1 MSSEIVPQEATR
13 LVDESLSSRGMLVVV
28 SSPSGGGKGTL
39 IRRALKSVPYLGYS
53 VSFTTR
59 SARAGE
65 VHGKDYF
72 FVSNE
77 TFNEMSRSGE
87 FLEWACVHGNYY
99 GTAWSQVERELL
111 AGRDIILEIDV
122 QGAASVRKLI
132 PDAIEIFILPPSFEV
147 LRNRL
152 IGRGSELPADLEL
165 RLKNARDE
173 VEHYREFDYVIIND
187 DLENAAEQLS
197 SIVVSERVRRDRQ
210 ESPAKRVIATFP
222 SGD

>member
-39 IRRALKSVPYLGYS
+39 IRRALKVVPNLGYS

-59 SARAGE
+59 PARAGE
-65 VHGKDYF
+65 VHGRDYF
-72 FVSNE
+72 FVSSE
-77 TFNEMSRSGE
+77 TFNEMKQSGE

-132 PDAIEIFILPPSFEV
+132 PGAVEIFILPPSFEV

-187 DLENAAEQLS
+187 ELENAAKQLS

-210 ESPAKRVIATFP
+210 ESPAERVIATFP